1 MKLNVGLESA
11 TIKRKRYSLKRRKK
25 GNKKIQGSKLDTETM
40 LIKKKLSNTVFLKKR
55 REINEN

>member
-40 LIKKKLSNTVFLKKR
+40 LIKKN
-55 REINEN
+55 